1 MFDFVQKR
9 KRAVQVIMVIATLP
23 FLFWGIDSYR
33 SPSGEDYVALVAGE
47 KIHRQEFDQALRTQ
61 QETMRETMGDS
72 FNVTMLDDPEVRIA
86 VLEGLIQ
93 QRLLDREAA
102 RIGLTVLDSQLV
114 EVIQAIPAFQQDGK
128 FSIQLYKELLRN
140 QGMTPVMLDSRVRQ
154 DMMRQQ
160 VIDAYTKN
168 GFISD
173 TVAKNIIRLSEEK
186 REISRVQIQ
195 PEQFLSQIKP
205 NNGAIKSY
213 YDSHQTE
220 YRQPEQVRVEYLVL
234 SVDGLAKKVQVSTD
248 ETIRYFDEHKAEFGQ
263 VEERQASHIL
273 LSAPTTASDA
283 DKAAA
288 HAKAEE
294 LLSQIKQSP
303 ESFADLARQYSQD
316 AGSADKGGD
325 LGGFFGRGTLDKA
338 FEDEIFQMEVEEIRG
353 PVQTDF
359 GFHIIKLSAIKAG
372 EIVNFDGVKN
382 QVKEKLRKQKAGKEF
397 GEMAEDFNNMV
408 YEQSDRLQPAAEA
421 FRLPIQQS
429 GWISRK
435 EGKPSYFTNES
446 LLQAIFSEDSIK
458 NKRNTEAIE
467 VTPNTL
473 ISARVFDYRPAAMRS
488 IAVVRE
494 EITRLVARQQATDRA
509 VKEGREKLERLQK
522 GEKNVVKWSPT
533 LQVSRNDPQG
543 LDHETLRSIFKAR
556 STRLPVYTGI
566 INPKGGFSLIRISDV
581 IESAPPDEKKIKVF
595 SRQMQQIFAQEELSS
610 YLTAIKQRS
619 DVTVRIERIENTQ

>member
-1 MFDFVQKR
+1 MFDFVHKR
-9 KRAVQVIMVIATLP
+9 KRVVQVIMVIATLP

-33 SPSGEDYVALVAGE
+33 NTSGEDYVALVAGE
-47 KIHRQEFDQALRTQ
+47 KIHRQEFDQALRAQ

-72 FNVTMLDDPEVRIA
+72 FNVTMLDDPEVRIS

-93 QRLLDREAA
+93 QRLLNREAA
-102 RIGLTVLDSQLV
+102 RIGLAVLDFQLV
-114 EVIQAIPAFQQDGK
+114 EVIQDIAMFQQDGK
-128 FSIQLYKELLRN
+128 FSNQLYKELLRN
-140 QGMTPVMLDSRVRQ
+140 QGMDTVMFESRVRQ

-205 NNGAIKSY
+205 NNDAIKSY
-213 YDSHQTE
+213 YDSHQTKF
-220 YRQPEQVRVEYLVL
+220 RQPEQVRVEYLVL
-234 SVDGLAKKVQVSTD
+234 SVDSLAKETQVSID

-273 LSAPTTASDA
+273 LSAPTTASDT

-288 HAKAEE
+288 RAKAEE

-303 ESFADLARQYSQD
+303 QSFADLARQYSQD

-325 LGGFFGRGTLDKA
+325 LGFFGRGTMDKA
-338 FEDEIFQMEVEEIRG
+338 FEDEIFQMEAEEIRG

-372 EIVNFDGVKN
+372 EIVNFDEVKN
-382 QVKEKLRKQKAGKEF
+382 QVEEKLRKQKTEKEF
-397 GEMAEDFNNMV
+397 GEMAEEFRNMV
-408 YEQSDRLQPAAEA
+408 YEQSDSLQPAAEA

-435 EGKPSYFTNES
+435 EGKPSYFTNGK

-458 NKRNTEAIE
+458 NKRNTESIE
-467 VTPNTL
+467 VTPDTL
-473 ISARVFDYRPAAMRS
+473 ISARVLDHRPAAMRS
-488 IAVVRE
+488 INVVRE
-494 EITRLVARQQATDRA
+494 EITKLVARQQATDRA
-509 VKEGREKLERLQK
+509 VKEGMEKLERLQK
-522 GEKNVVKWSPT
+522 GEKNVVEWSPT
-533 LQVSRNDPQG
+533 QQVSRNEPQG
-543 LDHETLRSIFKAR
+543 LDYEILRSIFKTR
-556 STRLPVYTGI
+556 STGLPVYTGI
-566 INPKGGFSLIRISDV
+566 INPQGGFSLIRISDV

-595 SRQMQQIFAQEELSS
+595 SRQMQQLLAQAEFSS

-619 DVTVRIERIENTQ
+619 DVTVRKERIENKQ

>member
-1 MFDFVQKR
+1 MFNFVHKR
-9 KRAVQVIMVIATLP
+9 KRVVQVIMVIATLP

-33 SPSGEDYVALVAGE
+33 NTSGEDYVALVAGE
-47 KIHRQEFDQALRTQ
+47 KIHRQEFDQALRAQ

-72 FNVTMLDDPEVRIA
+72 FNVTMLDDPEVRIS

-93 QRLLDREAA
+93 QRLLNREAA
-102 RIGLTVLDSQLV
+102 RIGLAVLDFQLV
-114 EVIQAIPAFQQDGK
+114 EVIQDIPMFQQDGK
-128 FSIQLYKELLRN
+128 FSNQLYKELLRN
-140 QGMTPVMLDSRVRQ
+140 QGMDTVMFESRVRQ

-205 NNGAIKSY
+205 NNDAIKSY
-213 YDSHQTE
+213 YDSHQTKF
-220 YRQPEQVRVEYLVL
+220 RQPEQVRVEYLVL
-234 SVDGLAKKVQVSTD
+234 SVDGLAKEVQVSID

-273 LSAPTTASDA
+273 LSAPTTASDT

-288 HAKAEE
+288 RAKAEE

-303 ESFADLARQYSQD
+303 QSFADLARQYSQD

-325 LGGFFGRGTLDKA
+325 LGFFGRGTMDKA
-338 FEDEIFQMEVEEIRG
+338 FEDEIFQMEAEEIRG

-372 EIVNFDGVKN
+372 EIVNFDEVRN
-382 QVKEKLRKQKAGKEF
+382 QVEEKLRKQKAGKEF
-397 GEMAEDFNNMV
+397 GEMAEEFRNMV
-408 YEQSDRLQPAAEA
+408 YEQSDSLQPAAEA

-435 EGKPSYFTNES
+435 EGKPSYFTNGK

-458 NKRNTEAIE
+458 NKRNTESIE
-467 VTPNTL
+467 VTPDTL
-473 ISARVFDYRPAAMRS
+473 ISARVLDHRPAAMRS
-488 IAVVRE
+488 INVVRE
-494 EITRLVARQQATDRA
+494 EITKLVARQQATDRA
-509 VKEGREKLERLQK
+509 VKEGMEKLERLQK
-522 GEKNVVKWSPT
+522 GEKNVVEWSPT
-533 LQVSRNDPQG
+533 QQVSRNEPQG
-543 LDHETLRSIFKAR
+543 LDYEILRSIFKTR
-556 STRLPVYTGI
+556 STGLPVYTGI
-566 INPKGGFSLIRISDV
+566 INPQGGFSLIRISDV

-595 SRQMQQIFAQEELSS
+595 SRQMQQLFAQEELSS

-619 DVTVRIERIENTQ
+619 DVTVRKERIENKQ

>member
-1 MFDFVQKR
+1 MFNFVHKR
-9 KRAVQVIMVIATLP
+9 KRVVQVIMVIATLP

-33 SPSGEDYVALVAGE
+33 NTSGEDYVALVAGE
-47 KIHRQEFDQALRTQ
+47 KIHRQEFDQALRAQ

-72 FNVTMLDDPEVRIA
+72 FNVTMLDDPEVRIS

-93 QRLLDREAA
+93 QRLLNREAA
-102 RIGLTVLDSQLV
+102 RIGLAVLDFQLV
-114 EVIQAIPAFQQDGK
+114 EVIQDIPMFQQDGK
-128 FSIQLYKELLRN
+128 FSNQLYKELLRN
-140 QGMTPVMLDSRVRQ
+140 QGMDTVMFESRVRQ

-205 NNGAIKSY
+205 NNDAIKSY
-213 YDSHQTE
+213 YDSHQTKF
-220 YRQPEQVRVEYLVL
+220 RQPEQVRVEYLVL
-234 SVDGLAKKVQVSTD
+234 SVDGLAKEVQVSID

-273 LSAPTTASDA
+273 LSAPTTASDT

-288 HAKAEE
+288 RAKAEE

-303 ESFADLARQYSQD
+303 QSFADLARQYSQD

-325 LGGFFGRGTLDKA
+325 LGFFGRGTMDKA
-338 FEDEIFQMEVEEIRG
+338 FEDEIFQMEAEEIRG

-372 EIVNFDGVKN
+372 EIVNFDEVRN
-382 QVKEKLRKQKAGKEF
+382 QVEEKLRKQKAGKEF
-397 GEMAEDFNNMV
+397 GEMAEEFRNMV
-408 YEQSDRLQPAAEA
+408 YEQSDSLQPAAEA

-435 EGKPSYFTNES
+435 EGKPSYFTNGK

-458 NKRNTEAIE
+458 NKRNTESIE
-467 VTPNTL
+467 VTPDTL
-473 ISARVFDYRPAAMRS
+473 ISARVLDHRPAAMRS
-488 IAVVRE
+488 INVVRE
-494 EITRLVARQQATDRA
+494 EITKLVARQQATDRA
-509 VKEGREKLERLQK
+509 VKEGMEKLERLQK
-522 GEKNVVKWSPT
+522 GEKNVVEWSPT
-533 LQVSRNDPQG
+533 QQVSRNEPQG
-543 LDHETLRSIFKAR
+543 LDYEILRSIFKTR
-556 STRLPVYTGI
+556 STGLPVYTGI
-566 INPKGGFSLIRISDV
+566 INPQGGFSLIRISDV

-595 SRQMQQIFAQEELSS
+595 SRQMQQLFAQEEFSS

-619 DVTVRIERIENTQ
+619 DVTVRKERIENKQ

>member
-1 MFDFVQKR
+1 MFDFVHKR
-9 KRAVQVIMVIATLP
+9 KRVVQVIMVIATLP

-33 SPSGEDYVALVAGE
+33 NTSGEDYVALVAGE
-47 KIHRQEFDQALRTQ
+47 KIHRQEFDQALRAQ

-72 FNVTMLDDPEVRIA
+72 FNVTMLDDPEVRIS

-93 QRLLDREAA
+93 QRLLNREAA
-102 RIGLTVLDSQLV
+102 RIGLAVLDFQLV
-114 EVIQAIPAFQQDGK
+114 EVIQDIPMFQQDGK
-128 FSIQLYKELLRN
+128 FSNQLYKELLRN
-140 QGMTPVMLDSRVRQ
+140 QGMDEVMFESRVRQ

-205 NNGAIKSY
+205 NNDAIKSY
-213 YDSHQTE
+213 YDSHQTKF
-220 YRQPEQVRVEYLVL
+220 RQPEQVRVEYLVL
-234 SVDGLAKKVQVSTD
+234 SVDGLAKEVQVSID

-273 LSAPTTASDA
+273 LSAPTTASDT

-288 HAKAEE
+288 RAKAEE

-303 ESFADLARQYSQD
+303 QSFADLARQYSQD

-325 LGGFFGRGTLDKA
+325 LGFFGRGTMDKV
-338 FEDEIFQMEVEEIRG
+338 FEDEIFQMEAEEIRG

-372 EIVNFDGVKN
+372 EIVNFDEVRN
-382 QVKEKLRKQKAGKEF
+382 QVEEKLRKQKAGKEF
-397 GEMAEDFNNMV
+397 GEMAEEFRNMV
-408 YEQSDRLQPAAEA
+408 YEQSDSLQPAAEA

-435 EGKPSYFTNES
+435 EGKPSYFTNGK

-458 NKRNTEAIE
+458 NKRNTESIE
-467 VTPNTL
+467 VTPDTL
-473 ISARVFDYRPAAMRS
+473 ISARVLDHRPAAMRS
-488 IAVVRE
+488 INVVRE
-494 EITRLVARQQATDRA
+494 EITKLVARQQATDRA
-509 VKEGREKLERLQK
+509 VKEGMEKLERLQK
-522 GEKNVVKWSPT
+522 GEKNVVEWSPT
-533 LQVSRNDPQG
+533 QQVSHNEPQG
-543 LDHETLRSIFKAR
+543 LDYEILRSIFKTR
-556 STRLPVYTGI
+556 STGLPVYTGI
-566 INPKGGFSLIRISDV
+566 INPQGGFSLIRISDV

-595 SRQMQQIFAQEELSS
+595 SRQMQQLFAQEELSS

-619 DVTVRIERIENTQ
+619 DVTVRKERIENKQ

>member
-1 MFDFVQKR
+1 MFDFVHKR
-9 KRAVQVIMVIATLP
+9 KRVVQVIMVIATLP

-33 SPSGEDYVALVAGE
+33 NTSGEDYVALVAGE
-47 KIHRQEFDQALRTQ
+47 KIHRQEFDQALRAQ

-72 FNVTMLDDPEVRIA
+72 FNVTMLDDPEVRIS

-93 QRLLDREAA
+93 QRLLNREAA
-102 RIGLTVLDSQLV
+102 RIGLAVLDFQLV
-114 EVIQAIPAFQQDGK
+114 EVIQDIPMFQQDGK
-128 FSIQLYKELLRN
+128 FSNQLYKELLRN
-140 QGMTPVMLDSRVRQ
+140 QGMDTVMFESRVRQ

-205 NNGAIKSY
+205 NNDAIKSY
-213 YDSHQTE
+213 YDSHQTKF
-220 YRQPEQVRVEYLVL
+220 RQPEQVRVEYLVL
-234 SVDGLAKKVQVSTD
+234 SVDGLAKEVQVSID

-273 LSAPTTASDA
+273 LSAPTTASDT

-288 HAKAEE
+288 RAKAEE

-303 ESFADLARQYSQD
+303 QSFADLARQYSQD

-325 LGGFFGRGTLDKA
+325 LGFFGRGTMDKA
-338 FEDEIFQMEVEEIRG
+338 FEDEIFQMEAEEIRG

-372 EIVNFDGVKN
+372 EIVNFDEVRN
-382 QVKEKLRKQKAGKEF
+382 QVEEKLRKQKAGKEF
-397 GEMAEDFNNMV
+397 GEMAEEFRNMV
-408 YEQSDRLQPAAEA
+408 YEQSDSLQPAAEA

-435 EGKPSYFTNES
+435 EGKPSYFTNGK

-458 NKRNTEAIE
+458 NKRNTESIE
-467 VTPNTL
+467 VTPDTL
-473 ISARVFDYRPAAMRS
+473 ISARVLDHRPAAMRS
-488 IAVVRE
+488 INVVRE
-494 EITRLVARQQATDRA
+494 EITKLVARQQATDRA
-509 VKEGREKLERLQK
+509 VKEGMEKLERLQK
-522 GEKNVVKWSPT
+522 GEKNVVEWSPT
-533 LQVSRNDPQG
+533 QQVSHNEPQG
-543 LDHETLRSIFKAR
+543 LDYEILRSIFKTR
-556 STRLPVYTGI
+556 STGLPVYTGI
-566 INPKGGFSLIRISDV
+566 INPQGGFSLIRISDV

-595 SRQMQQIFAQEELSS
+595 SRQMQQLLAQEEFSS

-619 DVTVRIERIENTQ
+619 DVTVRKERIENKQ

>member
-1 MFDFVQKR
+1 MFNFVQKR

-33 SPSGEDYVALVAGE
+33 NPSGEDYVALVAGE
-47 KIHRQEFDQALRTQ
+47 KIHRQEFDQALRAQ

-72 FNVTMLDDPEVRIA
+72 FNVTVLDDPEVRIS

-93 QRLLDREAA
+93 QRLLNREAA
-102 RIGLTVLDSQLV
+102 RIGLTVLDFQLV
-114 EVIQAIPAFQQDGK
+114 EVIQDISMFQQDGK
-128 FSIQLYKELLRN
+128 FSNQLYKELLRN
-140 QGMTPVMLDSRVRQ
+140 QGMDAVMFESRVRQ

-168 GFISD
+168 GFISN

-186 REISRVQIQ
+186 REISRVEIQ

-205 NNGAIKSY
+205 NNDAIKSY
-213 YDSHQTE
+213 YDSHQTKF
-220 YRQPEQVRVEYLVL
+220 RQPEQVRVEYLVL
-234 SVDGLAKKVQVSTD
+234 SVDGLAKEVQVSTD

-325 LGGFFGRGTLDKA
+325 LGFFARGTMDKV

-372 EIVNFDGVKN
+372 EIVNFDRVKN
-382 QVKEKLRKQKAGKEF
+382 QVEEKLRKQKAGKEF
-397 GEMAEDFNNMV
+397 GEMAEEFRNMV
-408 YEQSDRLQPAAEA
+408 YEQSDSLQPAAEA

-435 EGKPSYFTNES
+435 EGKPSYFTNGK

-458 NKRNTEAIE
+458 NKRNTESIE
-467 VTPNTL
+467 VTPDTL
-473 ISARVFDYRPAAMRS
+473 ITARVLDHRPAAMRS
-488 IAVVRE
+488 ITVVRE
-494 EITRLVARQQATDRA
+494 EITKLVARQQATDRA
-509 VKEGREKLERLQK
+509 VKEGREKLERLQN
-522 GEKNVVKWSPT
+522 GEKNVVEWSPT
-533 LQVSRNDPQG
+533 QQVSRNEPQG
-543 LDHETLRSIFKAR
+543 IDYEILRSIFKTR
-556 STRLPVYTGI
+556 STGLPVYTGI
-566 INPKGGFSLIRISDV
+566 INPQGGFSLIRISDV

-619 DVTVRIERIENTQ
+619 DVTVRKERIENKQ

>member
-1 MFDFVQKR
+1 MFNFVHKR
-9 KRAVQVIMVIATLP
+9 KRVVQVIMVIITLP

-33 SPSGEDYVALVAGE
+33 NTSGEDYVALVAGE
-47 KIHRQEFDQALRTQ
+47 KIHRQEFDQALRAQ

-72 FNVTMLDDPEVRIA
+72 FNVTMLDDPEVRIS

-93 QRLLDREAA
+93 QRLLNREAA
-102 RIGLTVLDSQLV
+102 RIGLAVLDFQLV
-114 EVIQAIPAFQQDGK
+114 EVIQDIPMFQQDGK
-128 FSIQLYKELLRN
+128 FSNQLYKELLRN
-140 QGMTPVMLDSRVRQ
+140 QGMDTVMFESRVRQ

-205 NNGAIKSY
+205 NNDAIKSY
-213 YDSHQTE
+213 YDSHQTKF
-220 YRQPEQVRVEYLVL
+220 RQPEQVRVEYLVL
-234 SVDGLAKKVQVSTD
+234 SVDGLAKEVQVSID

-273 LSAPTTASDA
+273 LSAPTTASDT

-288 HAKAEE
+288 RAKAEE

-303 ESFADLARQYSQD
+303 QSFADLARQYSQD

-325 LGGFFGRGTLDKA
+325 LGFFGRGTMDKA
-338 FEDEIFQMEVEEIRG
+338 FEDEIFQMEAEEIRG

-372 EIVNFDGVKN
+372 EIVNFDEVRN
-382 QVKEKLRKQKAGKEF
+382 QVEEKLRKQKAGKEF
-397 GEMAEDFNNMV
+397 GEMAEEFRNMV
-408 YEQSDRLQPAAEA
+408 YEQSDSLQPAAEA

-435 EGKPSYFTNES
+435 EGKPSYFTNGK

-458 NKRNTEAIE
+458 NKRNTESIE
-467 VTPNTL
+467 VTPDTL
-473 ISARVFDYRPAAMRS
+473 ISARVLDHRPAAMRS
-488 IAVVRE
+488 INVVRE
-494 EITRLVARQQATDRA
+494 EITKLVARQQATDRA
-509 VKEGREKLERLQK
+509 VKEGMEKLERLQK
-522 GEKNVVKWSPT
+522 GEKNVVEWSPT
-533 LQVSRNDPQG
+533 QQVSHNEPQG
-543 LDHETLRSIFKAR
+543 LDYEILRSIFKTR
-556 STRLPVYTGI
+556 STGLPVYTGI
-566 INPKGGFSLIRISDV
+566 INPQGGFSLIRISDV

-595 SRQMQQIFAQEELSS
+595 SRQMQQLLAQEEFSS

-619 DVTVRIERIENTQ
+619 DVTVRKERIENKQ

>member
-1 MFDFVQKR
+1 MFNFVHKR
-9 KRAVQVIMVIATLP
+9 KRVVQVIMVIATLP

-33 SPSGEDYVALVAGE
+33 NTSGEDYVALVAGE
-47 KIHRQEFDQALRTQ
+47 KIHRQEFDQALRAQ

-72 FNVTMLDDPEVRIA
+72 FNVTMLDDPEVRIS

-93 QRLLDREAA
+93 QRLLNREAA
-102 RIGLTVLDSQLV
+102 RIGLAVLDFQLV
-114 EVIQAIPAFQQDGK
+114 EVIQDIPMFQQDGK
-128 FSIQLYKELLRN
+128 FSNQLYKELLRN
-140 QGMTPVMLDSRVRQ
+140 QGMDEVMFESRVRQ

-205 NNGAIKSY
+205 NNDAIKSY
-213 YDSHQTE
+213 YDSHQTKF
-220 YRQPEQVRVEYLVL
+220 RQPEQVRVEYLVL
-234 SVDGLAKKVQVSTD
+234 SVDGLAKEVQVSID

-273 LSAPTTASDA
+273 LSAPTTASDT

-288 HAKAEE
+288 RAKAEE

-303 ESFADLARQYSQD
+303 QSFADLARQYSQD

-325 LGGFFGRGTLDKA
+325 LGFFGRGTMDKA
-338 FEDEIFQMEVEEIRG
+338 FEDEIFQMEAEEIRG

-372 EIVNFDGVKN
+372 EIVNFDEVRN
-382 QVKEKLRKQKAGKEF
+382 QVEEKLRKQKAGKEF
-397 GEMAEDFNNMV
+397 GEMAEEFRNMV
-408 YEQSDRLQPAAEA
+408 YEQSDSLQPAAEA

-435 EGKPSYFTNES
+435 EGKPSYFTNGK

-458 NKRNTEAIE
+458 NKRNTESIE
-467 VTPNTL
+467 VTPDTL
-473 ISARVFDYRPAAMRS
+473 ISARVLDHRPAAMRS
-488 IAVVRE
+488 INVVRE
-494 EITRLVARQQATDRA
+494 EITKLVARQQATDRA
-509 VKEGREKLERLQK
+509 VKEGMEKLERLQK
-522 GEKNVVKWSPT
+522 GEKNVVEWSPT
-533 LQVSRNDPQG
+533 QQVSHNEPQG
-543 LDHETLRSIFKAR
+543 LDYEILRSIFKTR
-556 STRLPVYTGI
+556 STGLPVYTGI
-566 INPKGGFSLIRISDV
+566 INPQGGFSLIRISDV

-595 SRQMQQIFAQEELSS
+595 SRQMQQLFAQEELSS

-619 DVTVRIERIENTQ
+619 DVTVRKERIENKQ

>member
-1 MFDFVQKR
+1 MFNFVHKR
-9 KRAVQVIMVIATLP
+9 KRVVQVIMVIATLP

-33 SPSGEDYVALVAGE
+33 NTSGEDYVALVAGE
-47 KIHRQEFDQALRTQ
+47 KIHRQEFDQALRAQ

-72 FNVTMLDDPEVRIA
+72 FNVTMLDDPEVRIS

-93 QRLLDREAA
+93 QRLLNREAA
-102 RIGLTVLDSQLV
+102 RIGLAVLDFQLV
-114 EVIQAIPAFQQDGK
+114 EVIQDIPMFQQDGK
-128 FSIQLYKELLRN
+128 FSNQLYEKLLRN
-140 QGMTPVMLDSRVRQ
+140 QGMDAVMFESRVRQ

-205 NNGAIKSY
+205 NNDAIKSY
-213 YDSHQTE
+213 YDSHQTKF
-220 YRQPEQVRVEYLVL
+220 RQPEQVRVEYLVL
-234 SVDGLAKKVQVSTD
+234 SVDGLAKEVQVSID

-273 LSAPTTASDA
+273 LSAPTTASDT

-288 HAKAEE
+288 RAKAEE

-303 ESFADLARQYSQD
+303 QSFADLARQYSQD

-325 LGGFFGRGTLDKA
+325 LGFFGRGTMDKA
-338 FEDEIFQMEVEEIRG
+338 FEDEIFQMEAEEIRG

-372 EIVNFDGVKN
+372 EIVNFDEVRN
-382 QVKEKLRKQKAGKEF
+382 QVEEKLRKQNAGKEF
-397 GEMAEDFNNMV
+397 GEMAEEFRNMV
-408 YEQSDRLQPAAEA
+408 YEQSDSLQPAAEA

-435 EGKPSYFTNES
+435 EGKPSYFTNGK

-458 NKRNTEAIE
+458 NKRNTESIE
-467 VTPNTL
+467 VTPDTL
-473 ISARVFDYRPAAMRS
+473 ISARVLDHRPAAMRS
-488 IAVVRE
+488 INVVRE
-494 EITRLVARQQATDRA
+494 EITKLVARQQATDRA
-509 VKEGREKLERLQK
+509 VKEGMEKLERLQK
-522 GEKNVVKWSPT
+522 GEKNVVEWSPT
-533 LQVSRNDPQG
+533 QQVSRNEPQG
-543 LDHETLRSIFKAR
+543 LDYEILRSIFKTR
-556 STRLPVYTGI
+556 STGLPVYTGI
-566 INPKGGFSLIRISDV
+566 INPQGGFSLIRISDV

-595 SRQMQQIFAQEELSS
+595 SRQMQQLFAQEEFSS

-619 DVTVRIERIENTQ
+619 DVTVRKERIENKQ

>member
-1 MFDFVQKR
+1 MFNFVHKR
-9 KRAVQVIMVIATLP
+9 KRVVQVIMVIATLP

-33 SPSGEDYVALVAGE
+33 NTSGEDYVALVAGE
-47 KIHRQEFDQALRTQ
+47 KIHRQEFDQALRAQ

-72 FNVTMLDDPEVRIA
+72 FNVTMLDDPEVRIS

-93 QRLLDREAA
+93 QRLLNREAA
-102 RIGLTVLDSQLV
+102 RIGLAVLDFQLV
-114 EVIQAIPAFQQDGK
+114 EVIQDIPMFQQDGK
-128 FSIQLYKELLRN
+128 FSNQLYKELLRN
-140 QGMTPVMLDSRVRQ
+140 QGMDTVMFESRVRQ

-205 NNGAIKSY
+205 NNDAIKSY
-213 YDSHQTE
+213 YDSHQTKF
-220 YRQPEQVRVEYLVL
+220 RQPEQVRVEYLVL
-234 SVDGLAKKVQVSTD
+234 SVDGLAKEVQVSID

-273 LSAPTTASDA
+273 LSAPTTASDT

-288 HAKAEE
+288 RAKAEE

-303 ESFADLARQYSQD
+303 QSFADLARQYSQD

-325 LGGFFGRGTLDKA
+325 LGFFGRGTMDKA
-338 FEDEIFQMEVEEIRG
+338 FEDEIFQMEAEEIRG

-372 EIVNFDGVKN
+372 EIVNFDEVRN
-382 QVKEKLRKQKAGKEF
+382 QVEEKLRKQKAGKEF
-397 GEMAEDFNNMV
+397 GEMAEEFRNMV
-408 YEQSDRLQPAAEA
+408 YEQSDSLQPAAEA

-435 EGKPSYFTNES
+435 EGKPSYFTNGK

-458 NKRNTEAIE
+458 NKRNTESIE
-467 VTPNTL
+467 VTPDTL
-473 ISARVFDYRPAAMRS
+473 ISARVLDHRPAAMRS
-488 IAVVRE
+488 INVVRE
-494 EITRLVARQQATDRA
+494 EITKLVARQQATDRA
-509 VKEGREKLERLQK
+509 VKEGMEKLERLQK
-522 GEKNVVKWSPT
+522 GEKNVVEWSPT
-533 LQVSRNDPQG
+533 QQVSRNEPQG
-543 LDHETLRSIFKAR
+543 LDYEILRSIFKTR
-556 STRLPVYTGI
+556 STGLPVYTGI
-566 INPKGGFSLIRISDV
+566 INPQGGFSLIRISDV

-595 SRQMQQIFAQEELSS
+595 SRQMQQLLAQEEFSS

-619 DVTVRIERIENTQ
+619 DVTVRKERIENKQ